1 MFNKN
6 LVLALVVVAL
16 LVGGVLFALNKNNV
30 SNTNAPAAV
39 SGELTR
45 EMARQVILDYY
56 DKEPDY
62 DNFQVKVLTI
72 TGITMESPT
81 KALVNFDVEGEESG
95 KLVKESSPIAMPFT
109 LYDDGWRIDFTR
121 YTN

>member
-16 LVGGVLFALNKNNV
+16 LVGGILFALNKNSV
-30 SNTNAPAAV
+30 SNTNSPSAV